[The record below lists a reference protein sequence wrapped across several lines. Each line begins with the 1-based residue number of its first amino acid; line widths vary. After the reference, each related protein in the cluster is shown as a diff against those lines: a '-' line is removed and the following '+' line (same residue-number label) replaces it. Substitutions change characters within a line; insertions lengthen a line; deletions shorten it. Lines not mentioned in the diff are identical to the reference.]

1 MRSDQLVRVRLA
13 AATVERLVILL
24 GFFRLKLEVAKSVL
38 AAKEGDYHRYH
49 GADGC
54 TKVSWKKDVTRNSK
68 GTFKVFKFKYLR
80 L

>member
-13 AATVERLVILL
+13 AATEESIVILALL
-24 GFFRLKLEVAKSVL
+24 GLFRLKLEVAKSVL

-54 TKVSWKKDVTRNSK
+54 TKVSWKKRSHKELNK
-68 GTFKVFKFKYLR
+68 
-80 L
+80 